1 MMKKLL
7 YVLAA
12 ALTISVASHAQT
24 YRFDFGSAEAAEG
37 FQAVT
42 SAMTYD
48 AERGYGFASSSDPG
62 GGFRKKETDLSKDC
76 VT

>member
-48 AERGYGFASSSDPG
+48 AERGYGFEPG
-62 GGFRKKETDLSKDC
+62 
-76 VT
+76 